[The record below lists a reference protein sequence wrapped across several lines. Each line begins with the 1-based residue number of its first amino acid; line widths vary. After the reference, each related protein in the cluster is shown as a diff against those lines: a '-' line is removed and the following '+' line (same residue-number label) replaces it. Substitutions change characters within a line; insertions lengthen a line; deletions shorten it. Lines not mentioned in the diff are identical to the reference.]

1 MYYDGLISNLAK
13 RIYDLVNDTPNIS
26 LYEIKMSLG
35 LDKSQ
40 KSKIDSAITLLQ
52 MKMFITISGQKYKLS
67 KAGEKYGWPVTTFF
81 CRTED
86 FFGKEVFFALSD
98 EIGHQEAINRVTEQI
113 FKLNPNANN
122 KAIVKFLGISKKNKK
137 NVKHI
142 DFNVCEKGSRRNS
155 K

>member
-1 MYYDGLISNLAK
+1 MARYNFFAGQK
-13 RIYDLVNDTPNIS
+13 IS
-26 LYEIKMSLG
+26 L
-35 LDKSQ
+35 
-40 KSKIDSAITLLQ
+40 
-52 MKMFITISGQKYKLS
+52 
-67 KAGEKYGWPVTTFF
+67 EK
-81 CRTED
+81 
-86 FFGKEVFFALSD
+86 KFFALSD

-122 KAIVKFLGISKKNKK
+122 KAIVKFLGISKKIK